1 MLTMTLAEKIVDEVK
16 KVLTEEIIIT
26 QTNGTIIAAT
36 DPARIGQFHEGA
48 YLTSFEGQKRIL
60 TKDDEQR
67 MKGVKAGINLP
78 IYFKQEVIGVI
89 GMTGDPVHV
98 SPFGEILRKMTE
110 LLIQEHEFFLETE
123 TDERQLEAFVFD
135 WLHLP
140 ETAIDLTE
148 KAARLQLD
156 INKQRA
162 VVLIDCHD
170 ESFMKQDQYKKVK
183 EMLHLTNQEMIVRW
197 GHARFLLM
205 LQTSANDRDTLRQ
218 RLFHI
223 HAALTAHPK
232 SKVLIGAG
240 KPAAGQMMKQ
250 SFHQA
255 FRALKM
261 ANADTPIVFDEDL
274 TLELFI
280 EEVSQETKEVFL
292 DRTIVPLL
300 PYPELVKTLRVLM
313 TSDCSLKYTAEAMHV
328 HINTLHYR
336 LKRIQDLTTLDPKR
350 MQDAMLFYLA
360 LMLLDHHPNKR
371 GEKPDIL

>member
-1 MLTMTLAEKIVDEVK
+1 MTLAEKIVDEVK
-16 KVLTEEIIIT
+16 KVLTEEIIIA

-89 GMTGDPVHV
+89 GMTGNPAHV

-156 INKQRA
+156 INKQRV

-170 ESFMKQDQYKKVK
+170 ESFMKQDQYKKMK

-205 LQTSANDRDTLRQ
+205 LQTSANDRDTLQQ

-223 HAALTAHPK
+223 HTALTARST

-371 GEKPDIL
+371 SEQPDIL